1 MDLRGLHAFRI
12 VAESSS
18 MTAAAERLGT
28 VQSALSAR
36 IGQFEAGIG
45 TRLFERLPRG
55 VRLTAAG
62 ARLLPYAERME
73 LLAAEALR
81 AARGDEA
88 TGPFRLG
95 AIAVVAATLL
105 PPVLARLLANHE
117 GLDLQVATGVSR
129 DLDASLA
136 EGTLDAAI
144 LGHRS
149 NHAAIVSRPLDGI
162 PLALLRPVGVPIET
176 VGQAFTFADGC
187 VCRERL
193 DAVLRERR
201 LGVRI
206 VELGSVEG
214 ILGCVAAG
222 LGVALLPETLARRD
236 GIAVERIGRLDLF
249 IASRPEAEVPV
260 RALLSAYG
268 ACRSGFGADR
278 P

>member
-1 MDLRGLHAFRI
+1 
-12 VAESSS
+12 

-36 IGQFEAGIG
+36 IGQFEAAIG

-73 LLAAEALR
+73 ILAAEAMR
-81 AARGDEA
+81 AARGTE
-88 TGPFRLG
+88 TIGPFRLG

-105 PPVLARLLANHE
+105 PPVLARLLAEHE

-129 DLDASLA
+129 HLDAALDR
-136 EGTLDAAI
+136 GTLDAAI

-149 NHAAIVSRPLDGI
+149 NHAAVVSRPLDSI
-162 PLALLRPVGVPIET
+162 PLALLRPAGVPAEAA
-176 VGQAFTFADGC
+176 GQAFTFAAGC

-201 LGVRI
+201 IGARI

-222 LGVALLPETLARRD
+222 LGVALLPEMLARRD
-236 GIAVERIGRLDLF
+236 GITAERVGQLDLF
-249 IASRPEAEVPV
+249 VGSRPEAEMQV
-260 RALLSAYG
+260 RALLSTYR
-268 ACRSGFGADR
+268 ACRAGFERDSA
-278 P
+278 

>member
-1 MDLRGLHAFRI
+1 
-12 VAESSS
+12 

-36 IGQFEAGIG
+36 IGQLEAAIG

-73 LLAAEALR
+73 ALAAEAVN
-81 AARGDEA
+81 AARGREIR
-88 TGPFRLG
+88 GPFRLG

-105 PPVLARLLANHE
+105 PPVLARLLADDD
-117 GLDLQVATGVSR
+117 GLDLQMATGISR
-129 DLDASLA
+129 DLDAALA
-136 EGTLDAAI
+136 HGALDAAI

-149 NHAAIVSRPLDGI
+149 GHPAIVSHPLDSV
-162 PLALLRPVGVPIET
+162 PLALLHPSELPAERAD
-176 VGQAFTFADGC
+176 QAFTFAAGC

-193 DAVLRERR
+193 DLLLRERR
-201 LGVRI
+201 IGARI
-206 VELGSVEG
+206 VELGSVEA

-236 GIAVERIGRLDLF
+236 GIAAERVGHIDLF
-249 IASRPEAEVPV
+249 VAHRPEAERQV
-260 RALLSAYG
+260 RGLVSAYR
-268 ACRSGFGADR
+268 ACQPKSPANVS
-278 P
+278 

>member
-36 IGQFEAGIG
+36 IGQFEAAIG

-73 LLAAEALR
+73 ILAAEAVQ
-81 AARGDEA
+81 AARG
-88 TGPFRLG
+88 TGTIGPFRLG
-95 AIAVVAATLL
+95 AITVVAATLL
-105 PPVLARLLANHE
+105 PPVLARLLADHDR
-117 GLDLQVATGVSR
+117 LDLQVATGVSR
-129 DLDASLA
+129 DLDAALA
-136 EGTLDAAI
+136 DGTLDAAI

-149 NHAAIVSRPLDGI
+149 ARAGIVSRPLDSI
-162 PLALLRPVGVPIET
+162 PLALLRPTGVPIEA
-176 VGQAFTFADGC
+176 VGQAFTFAAGC

-193 DAVLRERR
+193 DRLLRERR
-201 LGVRI
+201 IGARI

-222 LGVALLPETLARRD
+222 LGVALLPEMLARRD
-236 GIAVERIGRLDLF
+236 GLAVERVGRLDLF
-249 IASRPEAEVPV
+249 IGSRPEAETQV
-260 RALLSAYG
+260 RALLSAYR
-268 ACRSGFGADR
+268 ACRAAFER
-278 P
+278 EVP